1 MSVRAHAR
9 ACDFFTHKHS
19 RTHSRVRVAST
30 NGVSVQVV
38 NELVAEQF
46 ARLSANNITLDQL
59 ADKLYNK
66 KPHNRHHQSP
76 KPRRGHR
83 RRDMYSNVKPGGPA
97 SSAPLEQGAR
107 AGEDVLAKA
116 AAEGVDRNSKAQR
129 PSEKMSQ
136 RGETEVSK
144 RTNGKRSLSGAD
156 KICFADSFVCDCI
169 LMRCVTVLETRVQL
183 LETWTGSGP
192 GILASSL
199 YVSSQTI
206 MTAMIASSL
215 IASLRCCVRLYHGQ
229 DQAPAARARFRGRK
243 RVRSVRSRWTPP
255 RT

>member
-1 MSVRAHAR
+1 
-9 ACDFFTHKHS
+9 
-19 RTHSRVRVAST
+19 HSRVRVAST

-66 KPHNRHHQSP
+66 KPHNRQHQSP

-107 AGEDVLAKA
+107 AGEDVLANA

-183 LETWTGSGP
+183 LETWAGP

-199 YVSSQTI
+199 YVSSRTI

-215 IASLRCCVRLYHGQ
+215 IASLRRCIRLYMGRTRRQQHEQ
-229 DQAPAARARFRGRK
+229 DFEGG
-243 RVRSVRSRWTPP
+243 SG
-255 RT
+255 